1 MPLIRYRHLIAT
13 FALFA
18 ALTGCSSFTY
28 NNYQPNLAPDATQ
41 PYDLSNAAPAAPIIY
56 FDTYTTRE
64 AGLSVHRLL
73 VATHLDGQLLPGA
86 AVSPAAK
93 GFQALKVS
101 PGTHSLQ
108 WCWLSKNAIGPGS
121 ERCGF
126 KADGVVFKAGQRYV
140 VRWSDAKSFEGQAT
154 FVRIHSRIENLDSGE
169 VIFRQVQSNSGP
181 F

>member
-1 MPLIRYRHLIAT
+1 MKSYVSFVISL
-13 FALFA
+13 ALGA
-18 ALTGCSSFTY
+18 CLASCSSF
-28 NNYQPNLAPDATQ
+28 NYSDYQANLTPDAMQ
-41 PYDLSNAAPAAPIIY
+41 PYDLSHGAAASPIIF
-56 FDTYTTRE
+56 FDTYTIRE

-73 VATHLDGQLLPGA
+73 IATHLDGQLLPGA
-86 AVSPAAK
+86 AGSPAAK

-101 PGTHSLQ
+101 PGKHSLQ
-108 WCWLSKNAIGPGS
+108 WCWLSKNAVGPGS

-154 FVRIHSRIENLDSGE
+154 FVHINSRIENLDSGE
-169 VIFRQVQSNSGP
+169 VIFRQVQSNSEP